1 MSKKIRVLIAEKDM
15 LLASDMAMQLV
26 NMGYEVSGIESRG
39 EDALSHCRNKLP
51 DIILIAIDLG
61 GALDGV
67 ATAAAVKDL
76 AEIPVVFLT
85 ENDSEEV
92 FDKARS
98 VHPHAFISK
107 PFNKLQFKRIITL
120 VGEQVKFSK
129 DERPSKPREDQQL
142 KDRIFIRHHGK
153 MVRLYL
159 DEIRYVEADRNY
171 CRIITDATTYLL
183 VTTLKALSEQ
193 LPHEKFVRVHRSYVV
208 NLDKLDCISEH
219 HLEIARKVIP
229 VSRSHRDSL
238 MARLHTL

>member
-1 MSKKIRVLIAEKDM
+1 MSDKIRVLIAEKDM

-39 EDALSHCRNKLP
+39 EDALAHCRNIMPEML
-51 DIILIAIDLG
+51 LAAIDLG
-61 GALDGV
+61 GDLGGIVTASQIQALQ
-67 ATAAAVKDL
+67 
-76 AEIPVVFLT
+76 EIPVVFLT

-92 FDKARS
+92 FEQARS

-107 PFNKLQFKRIITL
+107 PFTKLQFKRIITL
-120 VGEQVKFSK
+120 VGEQIKFSRNASPK
-129 DERPSKPREDQQL
+129 KEKQEQQL
-142 KDRIFIRHHGK
+142 KDRIFVRHHGK

-171 CRIITDATTYLL
+171 CRIITDKSTYLL

-193 LPHEKFVRVHRSYVV
+193 LPKEKFVRVHRSYVV

-229 VSRSHRDSL
+229 VSRSHRESL